1 MRRPC
6 PARVPALLNAD
17 DGAGRTTPGPPPVA
31 EPPVAGRHG
40 IRVRVSR
47 TATPTPTGAD
57 A

>member
-17 DGAGRTTPGPPPVA
+17 DGAGRTAPGPPPVA
-31 EPPVAGRHG
+31 EPPVAGGHG

-47 TATPTPTGAD
+47 TATHTPTGAD